1 MYAYNKSINPMEY
14 VLRPSRPCQNPQ
26 ISQWKPGARLIKAHQ
41 DHYIGIDVGTGSAR
55 ACVIDESGD
64 IKALAAQDIKLWQPQ
79 TGYYEQSTTDIWQ
92 CICECV
98 RKVVADS
105 QVDPNSI
112 KGIGFDATCSLA
124 VFSTDADEPIAVTGP
139 DFQDDGN
146 DRNVILWLDHRP
158 VEETELINNTGH
170 NLLRYVGGKM
180 SIEMEIP
187 KILWLKNNMPP
198 ELFARC
204 KFYDL
209 GDALTHIATGNESR
223 SFCSTVC
230 KQGFVPVGVDG
241 SVKGWQKD
249 FYDTIGLSDL
259 VQDNFKRMGGVDKV
273 NGKYASAGECVGTL
287 SRQSAS
293 QLGLPQGIA
302 VGSGVIDA
310 YAGWIGTVG
319 AKVDL
324 GDDELNANVPSND
337 LAQAFTRLAAVAGTS
352 TCHLAMSKNP
362 VFVPGV
368 WGPYRD
374 VLLPEFWMAE
384 GGQSAT
390 GELLRHMLDIHPAF
404 NATQALAKAED
415 KHIYD
420 WLNSHLE
427 YLAEKDNAPAVS
439 YLGRHHFFYGDL
451 WGNRSPIADATM
463 KGAMIGLDSDKST
476 DNLALWY
483 YATMEFIA
491 FQTRQIIE
499 QMNKSGHEIS
509 SIFMSGSQ
517 CQNPILMN
525 LMATVCRMPV
535 LIPRYVHAAVVHG
548 AAMLGAKAA
557 SHNEQGRNPESLWSI
572 MDRMS
577 KRGRLVEPGTDA
589 GELAML
595 DAKYEVYLEMCNSQQ
610 MYRKKVDAA
619 TSKWKKEF
627 GGDA

>member
-1 MYAYNKSINPMEY
+1 MYAYNKP
-14 VLRPSRPCQNPQ
+14 
-26 ISQWKPGARLIKAHQ
+26 IKAMEPPHVT
-41 DHYIGIDVGTGSAR
+41 DYYIGVDVGTGSAR
-55 ACVIDESGD
+55 ACIIDETGD
-64 IKALAAQDIKLWQPQ
+64 IKALASENIKLWQPE

-98 RKVVADS
+98 RRVVS
-105 QVDPNSI
+105 ESNVDPSRI

-124 VFSTDADEPIAVTGP
+124 VFTEDTDEPQPVTGP
-139 DFQDDGN
+139 DFANDGH

-158 VEETELINNTGH
+158 VKETEKINATKH

-187 KILWLKNNMPP
+187 KVLWLKNNMPP

-209 GDALTHIATGNESR
+209 GDALTHLATGNEAR

-230 KQGFVPVGVDG
+230 KQGYVPVGVDG
-241 SVKGWQKD
+241 SEKGWQED
-249 FYDTIGLSDL
+249 FFETIGLEDL
-259 VQDNFKRMGGVDKV
+259 SKDNFRRMGGVHGV
-273 NGKYASAGECVGTL
+273 NGTYYSAGESVGTL
-287 SRQSAS
+287 SRQAAY
-293 QLGLPQGIA
+293 QLGLPMGIA

-324 GDDELNANVPSND
+324 GDDELNANVPHND
-337 LAQAFTRLAAVAGTS
+337 LSQAFTRLAAVAGTS
-352 TCHLAMSKNP
+352 TCHLAMSKDP

-374 VLLPEFWMAE
+374 VLLPDYWLAE

-390 GELLRHMLDIHPAF
+390 GELLRHILDIHPAY
-404 NATQALAKAED
+404 NETCALAKAED

-420 WLNSHLE
+420 FLNAHLE
-427 YLAEKDNAPAVS
+427 YMVEKQNAPGIP
-439 YLGRHHFFYGDL
+439 YLARHLFFYGDL
-451 WGNRSPIADATM
+451 WGNRSPIADPNM
-463 KGAMIGLDSDKST
+463 KGSMIGIDSDKST
-476 DNLALWY
+476 DNMALWY

-491 FQTRQIIE
+491 MQTRQIIE

-517 CQNPILMN
+517 CQNPVLMS
-525 LMATVCRMPV
+525 LMATTCSMPV

-557 SHNEQGRNPESLWSI
+557 SHNRDDGSEPETLWSI

-577 KRGRLVEPGTDA
+577 KRGRLVEPNNDA
-589 GELAML
+589 GEKALL
-595 DAKYEVYLEMCNSQQ
+595 DAKYDVFLEMCSSQQ
-610 MYRKKVDAA
+610 TYRKRVDKALE
-619 TSKWKKEF
+619 KWVSEF
-627 GGDA
+627 GGDEAA

>member
-1 MYAYNKSINPMEY
+1 MYAYNKP
-14 VLRPSRPCQNPQ
+14 
-26 ISQWKPGARLIKAHQ
+26 IKAMEPPHVT
-41 DHYIGIDVGTGSAR
+41 DYYIGVDVGTGSAR
-55 ACVIDESGD
+55 ACIIDETGD
-64 IKALAAQDIKLWQPQ
+64 IKALASENIKLWQPE

-98 RKVVADS
+98 RRVVS
-105 QVDPNSI
+105 ESNVDPSRI

-124 VFSTDADEPIAVTGP
+124 VFTEDTDEPQPVTGP
-139 DFQDDGN
+139 DFANDGH

-158 VEETELINNTGH
+158 VEETEKINATRH
-170 NLLRYVGGKM
+170 KLLKYVGGKM

-187 KILWLKNNMPP
+187 KVLWLKNNMPP

-209 GDALTHIATGNESR
+209 GDALTHLATGNEAR

-230 KQGFVPVGVDG
+230 KQGYVPVGVDG
-241 SVKGWQKD
+241 SEKGWQED
-249 FYDTIGLSDL
+249 FFETIGLGDL
-259 VQDNFKRMGGVDKV
+259 TKDNFRRMGGV
-273 NGKYASAGECVGTL
+273 NGAVSVIHNLSSQRATSDSLQNGSYFSAGESVGTL
-287 SRQSAS
+287 SRQAAY
-293 QLGLPQGIA
+293 QLGLPMGIA

-324 GDDELNANVPSND
+324 GDDELNANVPHND
-337 LAQAFTRLAAVAGTS
+337 LSQAFTRLAAVAGTS
-352 TCHLAMSKNP
+352 TCHLAMSKDP

-374 VLLPEFWMAE
+374 VLLPDYWLAE

-390 GELLRHMLDIHPAF
+390 GELLRHILDIHPAY
-404 NATQALAKAED
+404 NETCALAKAED

-420 WLNSHLE
+420 FLNAHLE
-427 YLAEKDNAPAVS
+427 YMVEKQNAPGIP
-439 YLGRHHFFYGDL
+439 YLARHLFFYGDL
-451 WGNRSPIADATM
+451 WGNRSPIADPNM
-463 KGAMIGLDSDKST
+463 KGSMIGIDSDKST
-476 DNLALWY
+476 DNMALWY

-491 FQTRQIIE
+491 MQTRQIIE

-517 CQNPILMN
+517 CQNPVLMS
-525 LMATVCRMPV
+525 LMATTCSMPV

-557 SHNEQGRNPESLWSI
+557 SHNADDGSEPETLWSI

-577 KRGRLVEPGTDA
+577 KRGRLVEPNNDA
-589 GELAML
+589 GEKALL
-595 DAKYEVYLEMCNSQQ
+595 DAKYEVFLEMCNSQQ
-610 MYRKKVDAA
+610 AYRKRVDKALE
-619 TSKWKKEF
+619 KWVSEF
-627 GGDA
+627 GGDE